1 MLCTKLSLIRP
12 SCSRE
17 EVKNVKKKYRQT
29 NRRTDGRTDGQ
40 AMNNRQ
46 LGKFI

>member
-1 MLCTKLSLIRP
+1 MPCTKFGCWP

-29 NRRTDGRTDGQ
+29 NRRTDGRTDRWAGDE
-40 AMNNRQ
+40 
-46 LGKFI
+46 

>member
-17 EVKNVKKKYRQT
+17 EVKHVKKFT
-29 NRRTDGRTDGQ
+29 DRRIDGRTDRWAGDE
-40 AMNNRQ
+40 
-46 LGKFI
+46 